1 MAKLPFTWKPADV
14 VEVANVSGENILLE
28 LPSGPLRLDAGRTT
42 RLTGSA
48 LAHPQL
54 KQLLQQGKVKAE
66 KFDWRKRR

>member
-14 VEVANVSGENILLE
+14 VEVTNVSGENILLE
-28 LPSGPLRLDAGRTT
+28 LPSGLLRLDAGRTT
-42 RLTGSA
+42 RLTGPA
-48 LAHPQL
+48 MEHPQL